1 MAKYSIED
9 TTLNNIADAIREKTG
24 DTATLTPLAMPAAI
38 KAITGGGSGDGGEGF
53 YLTGDL
59 TELYAPGDI
68 TTTSSTPTSVKT
80 WFNEV
85 FSSTFCAAGIKTKDI
100 TSLYRTFTNNDAII
114 EIPFELNIVD
124 GCSLNQCF
132 ATMDNLT
139 KLPKINGKIGDIKQL
154 CHQCYS
160 LADVSALE
168 NAEVTDNATTDYLF
182 SGCYSLRHIPSSFLK
197 KVFRI
202 ALTYYYVFSTDV
214 ALDEIEDLGVITS
227 TLTANKMNSTFDNC
241 GRLKK
246 VTFETND
253 DGSPMV
259 VNWRSQTLDLSKVGF
274 LSSTTYSGYL
284 TKYNS
289 GITAATQITD
299 DATYAA
305 LKDNPDSWTLNASY
319 SRYNHDSAVET
330 INSLPDATAYLTAG
344 GYLNNTIRLKKTA
357 GALTDAGAIETLTEE
372 EIAVAAAKGWTV
384 TLVS

>member
-1 MAKYSIED
+1 MAKYSIND
-9 TTLNNIADAIREKTG
+9 TTLDNIADAIREKTG
-24 DTATLTPLAMPAAI
+24 DTADLTPLEMPAAI
-38 KAITGGGSGDGGEGF
+38 LSITGGGSGDGGEGF

-59 TELYAPGDI
+59 TKLYAPGDI

-85 FSSTFCAAGIKTKDI
+85 FTPIFCAAGIKTKDI
-100 TSLYRTFTNNDAII
+100 TSLERTFTNNDVIT

-132 ATMDNLT
+132 SSMDNLA
-139 KLPKINGKIGDIKQL
+139 KLPKINGVIGDIKQF

-168 NAEVTDNATTDYLF
+168 NVKVVDNAATDYLF
-182 SGCYSLRHIPSSFLK
+182 SGCYSIRHIPSSFLK
-197 KVFRI
+197 QVLRV
-202 ALTYYYVFSTDV
+202 AATYYNVFATNV
-214 ALDEIEDLGVITS
+214 ALDEIEDLGVITL
-227 TLTANKMNSTFDNC
+227 TLTSNKMNSTFDNC

-246 VTFETND
+246 LTFETND
-253 DGSPMV
+253 DGTPIVIS
-259 VNWRSQTLDLSKVGF
+259 WRSQTLDLSKIGF

-299 DATYAA
+299 DATYAT
-305 LKDNPDSWTLNASY
+305 LKDNPDSWTLNANY

-330 INSLPDATAYLTAG
+330 INSLPDASAYLATVG
-344 GYLNNTIRLKKTA
+344 GLNNTIRLKKTA
-357 GALTDAGAIETLTEE
+357 GTLTDAGAIETLTEE